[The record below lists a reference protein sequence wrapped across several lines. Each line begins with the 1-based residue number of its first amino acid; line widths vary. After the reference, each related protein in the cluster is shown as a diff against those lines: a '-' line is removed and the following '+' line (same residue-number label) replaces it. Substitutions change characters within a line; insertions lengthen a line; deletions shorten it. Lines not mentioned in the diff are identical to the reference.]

1 MISLSRMTPL
11 VAALVFA
18 LPLTLEAQQTA
29 PKPPV
34 VKAAPAKAKAAKEA
48 KEEED
53 DDEDAMKKEATISE
67 AAARATALKAVPGG
81 VVQSHELER
90 EDGKL
95 IWSYDITVKGKSGIE
110 EVAIDAKTGAI
121 LAHEHETP
129 KDEKKEAAEDA
140 AKAKAKAAKPA
151 KPMAG
156 PAPVTPTPVK
166 RP

>member
-1 MISLSRMTPL
+1 MTRLSRMTPL
-11 VAALVFA
+11 AVALVFA

-34 VKAAPAKAKAAKEA
+34 VKAAPAKAKASKEATEAKEA
-48 KEEED
+48 KEED

-81 VVQSHELER
+81 VVQDHELER

-95 IWSYDITVKGKSGIE
+95 IWSYDIKVKGKSGIE
-110 EVAIDAKTGAI
+110 EVAVDAKTGAI
-121 LAHEHETP
+121 VAHAHETP
-129 KDEKKEAAEDA
+129 KDEQKEAAEDA

-151 KPMAG
+151 APAG
-156 PAPVTPTPVK
+156 VK